1 MSVKIQKILW
11 NLNPATCRNITCEDY
26 YWLELG
32 SIGLAADWNY
42 DLRLMLIG
50 ISVNWGECWLK
61 CFFYLLLLADKYSF
75 LTDY

>member
-32 SIGLAADWNY
+32 SIGLTADWNY
-42 DLRLMLIG
+42 DLRLMLIN
-50 ISVNWGECWLK
+50 VDWN
-61 CFFYLLLLADKYSF
+61 
-75 LTDY
+75 